1 MYRLACTNSHVQIYS
16 CCACSDSRGGAT
28 PHTPAAAAAA
38 AAAAADSR
46 MNLIH
51 LKTGA
56 WWCDA
61 TVLLMYYE
69 RVWFDEIE
77 NLQSINSSAFYLY
90 AQLVLT
96 EGSGAVL

>member
-1 MYRLACTNSHVQIYS
+1 VEVPHRTRRPPPQQPPPPPPPPIRMY
-16 CCACSDSRGGAT
+16 
-28 PHTPAAAAAA
+28 
-38 AAAAADSR
+38 
-46 MNLIH
+46 LIH

-77 NLQSINSSAFYLY
+77 N
-90 AQLVLT
+90 
-96 EGSGAVL
+96 